1 MVSRDYYGYNYDRW
15 EPYFCPSYE
24 RSSVEIR
31 IDYWVY
37 LWEIIKIFIS
47 NRIGIRS
54 IGNTRCEK
62 ERDHG

>member
-1 MVSRDYYGYNYDRW
+1 MVSRDCDYYR
-15 EPYFCPSYE
+15 EPCFYFSSE
-24 RSSVEIR
+24 RSSVQIR
-31 IDYWVY
+31 IDYWIY
-37 LWEIIKIFIS
+37 LWEWIGILIQ